1 MLKTIKGIYENGK
14 IKLLEKIKIKG
25 RRKVIITLIDDKKKK
40 KSILDLSGLGKR
52 IWKDID
58 AQQYVREERKSWG

>member
-14 IKLLEKIKIKG
+14 IKVLGKIKIKG
-25 RRKVIITLIDDKKKK
+25 KRKVIITIGDDSKKK
-40 KSILDLSGLGKR
+40 KSILSLAGLGAK
-52 IWKDID
+52 IWQDID

>member
-25 RRKVIITLIDDKKKK
+25 RRKVIITLINDKKKK